1 MLMVFEVHHVANLD
15 PNDILSEEVR
25 NETMAQIMTP
35 SEARAVGFQ
44 GARDAEPGR
53 GSRTSRARSATRSS
67 SRTASRRTKPSPAS
81 PRTTSA
87 ARAER

>member
-15 PNDILSEEVR
+15 PNDIISEEVR

-35 SEARAVGFQ
+35 AEARAVGFQ

-53 GSRTSRARSATRSS
+53 GLTYIACSKRDAQFIQNRLEANEAVTGFATHDIGG
-67 SRTASRRTKPSPAS
+67 
-81 PRTTSA
+81 
-87 ARAER
+87 